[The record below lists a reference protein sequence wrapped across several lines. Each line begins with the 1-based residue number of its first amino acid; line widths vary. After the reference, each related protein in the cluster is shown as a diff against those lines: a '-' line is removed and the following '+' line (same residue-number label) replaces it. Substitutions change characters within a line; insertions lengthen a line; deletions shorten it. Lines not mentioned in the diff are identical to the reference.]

1 MDQPSGIPTP
11 AAVSPKDAGFSTLAE
26 SSPSELGE
34 VRTRLSTGN
43 NSPVL
48 ESLAQR
54 LRRALDTG
62 LVTVLLRRET
72 NFSLVAVA
80 AESEQAID
88 AARAGHDRSEMQ
100 LASDL
105 ACRALSGVDP
115 IEAKLEAKSISLGDL
130 APAGTLIAAPFRTV
144 EAEGAVLIY
153 PRSDRPFSGQEKD
166 LISLATNFAALAIA
180 SSEHTAAAQAQTHEL
195 HQLLDTASELKS
207 INSLDQCMQ
216 QLALRTADYLG
227 FGSAFVALLEEDKL
241 QIRWRADHGHLRAL
255 DLEIPDSPFARA
267 LKSGEVYW
275 SEKHNRAANLDFSAF
290 SVFQT
295 AHILTVPLIGR
306 EGEVIG
312 VLGAFDRLDGSDI
325 SPEDFRRAKVWLRR
339 LR

>member
-1 MDQPSGIPTP
+1 M
-11 AAVSPKDAGFSTLAE
+11 
-26 SSPSELGE
+26 
-34 VRTRLSTGN
+34 
-43 NSPVL
+43 L

-207 INSLDQCMQ
+207 IDSLDQCMQ
-216 QLALRTADYLG
+216 QLALRAADYLG
-227 FGSAFVALLEEDKL
+227 FRARLRGSSGRRQTSDSLG
-241 QIRWRADHGHLRAL
+241 ADHGHLRAL

-267 LKSGEVYW
+267 LKSGEV
-275 SEKHNRAANLDFSAF
+275 
-290 SVFQT
+290 
-295 AHILTVPLIGR
+295 ILV
-306 EGEVIG
+306 GET
-312 VLGAFDRLDGSDI
+312 
-325 SPEDFRRAKVWLRR
+325 
-339 LR
+339 